1 MKGFKFRLQSV
12 LDARQK
18 KLEDCQLGFA
28 KAQNKLHCENLVMAN
43 IVKAL
48 DATLSIVKKENI
60 TQIYLLAALLSATGE
75 KNPKLA
81 WDINMQSMLQILDI
95 SLQEK
100 LDRVYWPSSIAVFGT
115 STPKEQTQQK
125 TIIEQA
131 EKELEE
137 KNQLML
143 EALKAKKVM
152 EKLKEK
158 AIDEFKENIN
168 RHEMLLIDEIA
179 TGRYTKQ
186 G

>member
-48 DATLSIVKKENI
+48 DETNLSLEEVLKAGNIDNTIILIHQNYIFTLKENI
-60 TQIYLLAALLSATGE
+60 
-75 KNPKLA
+75 KK
-81 WDINMQSMLQILDI
+81 
-95 SLQEK
+95 
-100 LDRVYWPSSIAVFGT
+100 
-115 STPKEQTQQK
+115 QK
-125 TIIEQA
+125 TIIEPA

>member
-48 DATLSIVKKENI
+48 DETNLSLEEVLKAGNIDNTIILIHQNYIFTLKENI
-60 TQIYLLAALLSATGE
+60 
-75 KNPKLA
+75 KK
-81 WDINMQSMLQILDI
+81 
-95 SLQEK
+95 
-100 LDRVYWPSSIAVFGT
+100 
-115 STPKEQTQQK
+115 QK

-158 AIDEFKENIN
+158 ALDEFKENIN

>member
-48 DATLSIVKKENI
+48 DETNLSLEEVLKAGNIDNTIILIHQNYIFTLKENI
-60 TQIYLLAALLSATGE
+60 
-75 KNPKLA
+75 KK
-81 WDINMQSMLQILDI
+81 
-95 SLQEK
+95 
-100 LDRVYWPSSIAVFGT
+100 
-115 STPKEQTQQK
+115 QK

-158 AIDEFKENIN
+158 ALDEFKENIN

-179 TGRYTKQ
+179 TGRYAKQ

>member
-48 DATLSIVKKENI
+48 DETNLSLEEVLKAGNIDNTIILIHQNYIFTLKENI
-60 TQIYLLAALLSATGE
+60 
-75 KNPKLA
+75 KK
-81 WDINMQSMLQILDI
+81 
-95 SLQEK
+95 
-100 LDRVYWPSSIAVFGT
+100 
-115 STPKEQTQQK
+115 QK

>member
-28 KAQNKLHCENLVMAN
+28 KAQNKLHCENIVMAN

-48 DATLSIVKKENI
+48 DETNLSFEEVLKIGNIDNTIIFIHQNYIFTLKESIRK
-60 TQIYLLAALLSATGE
+60 
-75 KNPKLA
+75 
-81 WDINMQSMLQILDI
+81 
-95 SLQEK
+95 
-100 LDRVYWPSSIAVFGT
+100 
-115 STPKEQTQQK
+115 QK
-125 TIIEQA
+125 TIIELA

-158 AIDEFKENIN
+158 ALDEFKENIN
-168 RHEMLLIDEIA
+168 RNEMLLIDEIA
-179 TGRYTKQ
+179 TGRYAKQ

>member
-48 DATLSIVKKENI
+48 DETNLSLEEVLKAGNIDNTIILIHQNYIFTLKENI
-60 TQIYLLAALLSATGE
+60 
-75 KNPKLA
+75 KK
-81 WDINMQSMLQILDI
+81 
-95 SLQEK
+95 
-100 LDRVYWPSSIAVFGT
+100 
-115 STPKEQTQQK
+115 QK
-125 TIIEQA
+125 AIIEQA

-158 AIDEFKENIN
+158 ALDEFKENIN